1 MKNNQ
6 GLKPHAGDGL
16 GGDALQDE
24 GMILTRPIARIAV
37 VVALAIVTIIA
48 FHASGSVDSTTE
60 KGVIMALPDRV
71 GAFDG
76 REQEPSEGEK
86 NVLPK
91 DTEIVK
97 KTYSDPSGDVIN
109 AQIVLSGAEKRSI
122 HRPEVCLPA
131 QGWSINRRETFPVT
145 LADGR
150 TITVM
155 ADYISR
161 PVEISPGVSR
171 TLESIYCY
179 WFVGNH
185 VTTPS
190 HVMRLLL
197 TSWDRIVHRKNH
209 RWAYVAVSAPVLQ
222 GFKQGG
228 LDTPETRKKIQGFI
242 AEAAPKLMKR

>member
-1 MKNNQ
+1 MSESNDSGSEKVTDSRKN
-6 GLKPHAGDGL
+6 DGGTDRL
-16 GGDALQDE
+16 
-24 GMILTRPIARIAV
+24 IARIAV
-37 VVALAIVTIIA
+37 VVALAIITIVA
-48 FHASGSVDSTTE
+48 FHYSGSVDSTSE
-60 KGVIMALPDRV
+60 SGVIMTLPERV
-71 GAFDG
+71 GAFQGKD
-76 REQEPSEGEK
+76 QEPSEGER

-97 KTYSDPSGDVIN
+97 KAYSDSSGDLIN
-109 AQIVLSGAEKRSI
+109 AQIVLAGAEKRSI

-161 PVEISPGVSR
+161 PVEVSPGVIR

-185 VTTPS
+185 VSTPS
-190 HVMRLLL
+190 HAMRLLL
-197 TSWDRIVHRKNH
+197 TSWDRIVHRRNH

-222 GFKQGG
+222 GFRQGG
-228 LDTPETRKKIQGFI
+228 LDGEGTRKVIEAFI
-242 AEAAPKLMKR
+242 SEAAPKLMK

>member
-1 MKNNQ
+1 MNNHQ
-6 GLKPHAGDGL
+6 GQRLEARAERMSAGVEHD
-16 GGDALQDE
+16 DI
-24 GMILTRPIARIAV
+24 ILARPFARIAV
-37 VVALAIVTIIA
+37 VVALALLTVSA
-48 FHASGSVDSTTE
+48 FYFTGSVGSTTE
-60 KGVIMALPDRV
+60 GGVIMALPERV
-71 GAFDG
+71 GAFYGKD
-76 REQEPSEGEK
+76 QEPSDGEK

-109 AQIVLSGAEKRSI
+109 AQIVLAGAEKRSI

-131 QGWSINRRETFPVT
+131 QGWSINRRETIPVV

-150 TITVM
+150 RITVM

-161 PVEISPGVSR
+161 PIEISAGGTR

-222 GFKQGG
+222 GFREGG
-228 LDTPETRKKIQGFI
+228 LDTAGTWKMIDVFI
-242 AEAAPKLMKR
+242 AESAPKLMK

>member
-1 MKNNQ
+1 MNNEEGQ
-6 GLKPHAGDGL
+6 RPGPIAESMGAGVED
-16 GGDALQDE
+16 DDI
-24 GMILTRPIARIAV
+24 ILTRLFARIAV
-37 VVALAIVTIIA
+37 VAVLGILTIVAFYAA
-48 FHASGSVDSTTE
+48 GSVGSTTE
-60 KGVIMALPDRV
+60 GGVIMALPERV
-71 GAFDG
+71 GAFYGKD
-76 REQEPSEGEK
+76 QEPSDGEK

-109 AQIVLSGAEKRSI
+109 AQIVLAGAEKRSI

-131 QGWSINRRETFPVT
+131 QGWSINRRETIPVV

-150 TITVM
+150 RITVM

-161 PVEISPGVSR
+161 PIEISAGGTR

-222 GFKQGG
+222 GFREGG
-228 LDTPETRKKIQGFI
+228 LDTAGTWKMIDVFI
-242 AEAAPKLMKR
+242 AESAPKLMK